1 MRRFLKNN
9 LLILVLLNSSNIF
22 NYLFQLTVG
31 RSLSPAD
38 YGSFNALN
46 SLAVVLSAPAAVLPL
61 LFSRYTI
68 QLALKDMGQVKNLL
82 VKGFR
87 TMVLVGGA
95 LFVTGLAALPWLKQ
109 YLHMDAALPIVI
121 MLIQLTLS
129 LLFPVLLGVIQGLQR
144 FVAFG
149 LGASSV
155 PLFRCLG
162 GFAMVYFLGWGV
174 QGALLSG
181 VLGVLVALFIL
192 CWSLREVF
200 KHEAHPLPDR
210 LFPEMRRYSVPVFLS
225 TTMVMTL
232 GNLDIVL
239 VRHYCTPEESGLYS
253 IAAILGRIA
262 LYLPGVLITV
272 LFPAAAQAQ
281 DTGKED
287 PRILWFSMGL
297 TAVLGGGFALACGL
311 WPEFIIGLLF
321 GEKYLAAAAM
331 LQTISFAM
339 GLLAVANVIFTYC
352 MARSEFKYLWPLV
365 GGVGLMLLL
374 IALHHESALV
384 IARNVLVS
392 IAAILT
398 GTLFWFLLSR
408 RPAALAPQ

>member
-1 MRRFLKNN
+1 MHSFLRNN
-9 LLILVLLNSSNIF
+9 ILILVLLNSSNIF

-68 QLALKDMGQVKNLL
+68 QLAIKDMGQVKGLL
-82 VKGFR
+82 VKGLR
-87 TMVLVGGA
+87 TMVLVA
-95 LFVTGLAALPWLKQ
+95 AVLFLAGIAALPWLKQ
-109 YLHMDAALPIVI
+109 YLHMQVTLPIVI
-121 MLIQLTLS
+121 MLSQLALS

-144 FVAFG
+144 FMVFG
-149 LGASSV
+149 LGASSM
-155 PLFRCLG
+155 PLFRLLG
-162 GFAMVYFLGWGV
+162 GLAMVSLLGWGV
-174 QGALLSG
+174 SGALLSG
-181 VLGVLVALFIL
+181 VLGVTVALFIL
-192 CWSLREVF
+192 SWALREVF
-200 KHEAHPLPDR
+200 KQEVQPLPDR
-210 LFPEMRRYSVPVFLS
+210 LFPEMRRYALPVFLS

-239 VRHYCTPEESGLYS
+239 VRHYGTPEEAGLYS

-272 LFPAAAQAQ
+272 LFPEAARAQ

-297 TAVLGGGFALACGL
+297 TALLGGGFALTCAL
-311 WPEFIIGLLF
+311 WPEFIIGTLF
-321 GEKYLAAAAM
+321 GEKYLPAAE
-331 LQTISFAM
+331 LLKTISFAM
-339 GLLAVANVIFTYC
+339 SLLAIANVIFTYC
-352 MARSEFKYLWPLV
+352 MARSEFTYLWPLI

-374 IALHHESALV
+374 IALHHETAMV
-384 IARNVLVS
+384 IARNVLIS
-392 IAAILT
+392 IAAILA
-398 GTLFWFLLSR
+398 GTLVWFLLSTR
-408 RPAALAPQ
+408 TSPARK